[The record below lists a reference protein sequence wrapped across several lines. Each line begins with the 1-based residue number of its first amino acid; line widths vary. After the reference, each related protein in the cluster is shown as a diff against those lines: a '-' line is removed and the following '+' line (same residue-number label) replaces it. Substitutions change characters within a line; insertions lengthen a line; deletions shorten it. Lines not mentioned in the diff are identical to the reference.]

1 MTTQLTNNDKE
12 LLKIFFNEAFY
23 LKKYHDLAEN
33 NIDGFEHFL
42 QSGMSEGRNPSQI
55 FDQNHISSTSS
66 QGETWMMQTKK
77 NKIAILREWPINSMF
92 GPSVLVCPAWLAM
105 QINAIESISL
115 AELLETTIPAGSF
128 AFHPG
133 LLPCEVPEE
142 ITIAALIQQFDTSDV
157 TKMSLLDLSFY
168 TSNHKDLRKF
178 KDSHYLAFN
187 HLWSYGVLKN
197 RLGYIGGKND
207 IDNPKDVQFL
217 NHCETIYRHYFKY
230 KDLTVT
236 QSHKSLNPGNLEYAS
251 EDNPDLPNLHHLFQE
266 NHYTTTDNWTLSNIN
281 FLKSRISSNNV
292 IVLFPN
298 VDLENTDRV
307 KMSEVGSQILTD
319 QDLLS
324 GAHRVTT
331 RRVVYAVNIGD
342 YDDLPI
348 PPKMDDCSYFLI
360 TDSAEVPV
368 DTPWTIVSPTLIEA
382 DTKRQCLWYKTHPHL
397 LFPNAKFVTWIDSN
411 IECGTLSWDILISHE
426 NLSEL
431 ATFVHPD
438 RNCLYKEAEA
448 IVSMRLDSKKI
459 IERVVKSYQSKG
471 FPNNYGLYE
480 TNILFSRTQDMAV
493 RRFFDTWWRNIY
505 LGSRRDQI
513 SFTFSAWSEGVE
525 ISSLH
530 SHSSTKNSRYFSKRA
545 HITKIGRFV

>member
-1 MTTQLTNNDKE
+1 MTFQLTNNDKE
-12 LLKIFFNEAFY
+12 LLNFFFNEAFY
-23 LKKYHDLAEN
+23 LEKYHDLAKN
-33 NIDGFEHFL
+33 NIDGFQHFL
-42 QSGMSEGRNPSQI
+42 EAGMSEGRSPSQI
-55 FDQNHISSTSS
+55 FDQQHISLTSS

-77 NKIAILREWPINSMF
+77 DKIAILREWPINSVF
-92 GPSVLVCPAWLAM
+92 GPSALVCPAWLAM

-128 AFHPG
+128 TFHPG
-133 LLPCEVPEE
+133 LLPCDLPEE
-142 ITIAALIQQFDTSDV
+142 ITIGALIQQFDTSEL
-157 TKMSLLDLSFY
+157 TKMSLLNLSIY
-168 TSNHKDLRKF
+168 SSVHKDLRKF
-178 KDSHYLAFN
+178 KDSHYLVFN
-187 HLWSYGVLKN
+187 HLWSFGVLEH
-197 RLGYIGGKND
+197 RLGHIGGKND
-207 IDNPKDVQFL
+207 IDVSKDVKFV

-230 KDLTVT
+230 NDLTVT

-251 EDNPDLPNLHHLFQE
+251 EDNPDLSNLHHLFQE
-266 NHYTTTDNWTLSNIN
+266 NHCTTTDNWTLSNIN
-281 FLKSRISSNNV
+281 FLKSRISSNNS
-292 IVLFPN
+292 IVLFSN
-298 VDLENTDRV
+298 VGLENTDRV

-342 YDDLPI
+342 YDDPPI

-360 TDSAEVPV
+360 TDSAEVPA
-368 DTPWTIVSPTLIEA
+368 DTPWTIVSPTLNEA
-382 DTKRQCLWYKTHPHL
+382 DIKRQCLWYKTHPHL
-397 LFPNAKFVTWIDSN
+397 LFPDAKFVTWIDSN
-411 IECGTLSWDILISHE
+411 IDCCTLSWEILISHE

-438 RNCLYKEAEA
+438 RICLYDESAVVIE
-448 IVSMRLDSKKI
+448 MGLDKKNI
-459 IERVVKSYQSKG
+459 IERVVRSYQSKG
-471 FPNNYGLYE
+471 FPENYGLFE
-480 TNILFSRTQDMAV
+480 TNVLFSRTQDMAV

-530 SHSSTKNSRYFSKRA
+530 SLSSTKNSRYFKKRA
-545 HITKIGRFV
+545 HISKIGRFV